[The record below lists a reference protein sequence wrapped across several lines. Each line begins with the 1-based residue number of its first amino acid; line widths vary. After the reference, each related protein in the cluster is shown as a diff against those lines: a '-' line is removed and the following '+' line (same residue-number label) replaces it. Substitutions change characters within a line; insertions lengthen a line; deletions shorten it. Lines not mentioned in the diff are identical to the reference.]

1 MLDGLPVGRGE
12 PVSAIAFASGG
23 HESLQRRRLP
33 GAQLMLAARNC
44 VARRHLA
51 LLGPRCGKIVKVD
64 ARRAACP
71 NHMPPA
77 RPSHPA
83 RPTHRTH
90 THPPPSEGRMLP

>member
-1 MLDGLPVGRGE
+1 MDGLPVGRGD

-51 LLGPRCGKIVKVD
+51 LFGPRCGKIVKVD
-64 ARRAACP
+64 TPGANYFKATDYRPRLDGWPQPGIGMGWP
-71 NHMPPA
+71 NW
-77 RPSHPA
+77 
-83 RPTHRTH
+83 
-90 THPPPSEGRMLP
+90 GVI